1 MNFTKNWK
9 RFWNL
14 SRRSEGFTLV
24 ELIVVIAILA
34 ILAGVATVGYSG
46 YVKKANQAADLDT
59 LYAINTAFAAAC
71 IQNGTDTTLV
81 SSAAIDLATGD
92 LTKVGSLDAT
102 KLASVNTA
110 FDQLFG
116 TGEIKF
122 KTITGL
128 LFDAEK
134 HQFVDAKSESIKI
147 AYGGGYIT
155 VSGEAAELLSN
166 STWGTVGAD
175 GMLNKVASVTD
186 YFAGSGFDVKSLK
199 SDDAYMTV
207 LGNALG
213 TDLDGAHE
221 IIDTAWVLKVEELS
235 ALYGDTKTSDEIQEM
250 AMKEVLANATVLS
263 VAQSSANQDNEAVL
277 ELLSSGS
284 AKSQLAANV
293 GNNATSGLSQTAMAY
308 ALYTA
313 YAHSEYGNETAIN
326 NASSADAMTVINAL
340 DSDDGFQTYLGTEQA
355 QEDLEAYMAA
365 MEMIGSSSK
374 DENAVSTLL
383 TDGYADSELIKILEQ
398 MMGN

>member
-71 IQNGTDTTLV
+71 IDNNTDATLINA
-81 SSAAIDLATGD
+81 AAIDLATGD
-92 LTKVGSLDAT
+92 LTKVGTAT
-102 KLASVNTA
+102 DLTGFNAS
-110 FDQLFG
+110 FDKFFG
-116 TGEIKF
+116 AGKIEF

-166 STWGTVGAD
+166 STWGIVGAD

-235 ALYGDTKTSDEIQEM
+235 ALYGDTKTADEIQEM

-293 GNNATSGLSQTAMAY
+293 GDNATSGLSQTAMAY